1 MELSHPPV
9 TMQRLDNIRRKLANH
24 AEALTPRKVGCRNA
38 KHRAPRERA
47 AIRIHCPCQHG
58 CSEVADSAG
67 VGEPERAVIATRQK
81 RLSEGIARARRK
93 TVAFRARISLIFVVQ
108 RDAREQYRLPECS
121 HCVNGSEPA
130 RVPLGALAPLRGL
143 MPPLGVAGAEACE
156 EQPCRTNQAA
166 HSAVELLPVRKRRVL
181 ARSSDRYR
189 LAGRIAAL
197 QSAWESPGGAI
208 SRSVPAG
215 A

>member
-1 MELSHPPV
+1 M
-9 TMQRLDNIRRKLANH
+9 RGK
-24 AEALTPRKVGCRNA
+24 K
-38 KHRAPRERA
+38 
-47 AIRIHCPCQHG
+47 
-58 CSEVADSAG
+58 
-67 VGEPERAVIATRQK
+67 
-81 RLSEGIARARRK
+81 
-93 TVAFRARISLIFVVQ
+93 VAFRARISQVFVVQ

-143 MPPLGVAGAEACE
+143 MPPLGVAGAEARE

-197 QSAWESPGGAI
+197 QSARQGIGSARRCGLGIAWRGHVPVRAGRRLINTNRCCPEFPRDHGGL
-208 SRSVPAG
+208 
-215 A
+215 